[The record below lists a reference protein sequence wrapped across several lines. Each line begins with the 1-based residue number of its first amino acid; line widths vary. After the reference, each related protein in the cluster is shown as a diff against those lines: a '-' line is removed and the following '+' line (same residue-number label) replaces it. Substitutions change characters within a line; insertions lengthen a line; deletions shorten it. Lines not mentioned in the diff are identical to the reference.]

1 MRKGPL
7 GILSRILTLV
17 LLGLVTVL
25 VTGSLYGLLVRAR
38 EGERRTE
45 AGEAA
50 PPAGEA
56 VFTNIG
62 RIRVN
67 AGEAEAL
74 MVILSISF
82 PYFPQDKPFS
92 EELASRVGELRSLSA
107 DYIASLSEEELRFRD
122 EAEIKRELLRRYNR
136 ILRLGRIET
145 LYFNDFMVMD

>member
-1 MRKGPL
+1 MRGPL

-17 LLGLVTVL
+17 LLGLVAAL
-25 VTGSLYGLLVRAR
+25 AAGSLYGLLVRER
-38 EGERRTE
+38 ERRTA
-45 AGEAA
+45 AGEEP
-50 PPAGEA
+50 PPAGEDI
-56 VFTNIG
+56 FTIR

-92 EELASRVGELRSLSA
+92 EELASRAGELRSVSA

-122 EAEIKRELLRRYNR
+122 EGEIKRELLRRYNR

-145 LYFNDFMVMD
+145 LYFSDFMVMD